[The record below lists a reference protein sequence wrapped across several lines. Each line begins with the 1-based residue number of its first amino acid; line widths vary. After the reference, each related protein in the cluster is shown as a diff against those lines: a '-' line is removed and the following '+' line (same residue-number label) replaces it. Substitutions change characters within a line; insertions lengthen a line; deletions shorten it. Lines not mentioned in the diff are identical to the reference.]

1 MPEAEEIRN
10 MSKKS
15 TKLEAL
21 HDLFEE
27 NNIRVNLIEGNDA
40 LIEAVKKMR
49 KPFQTTG
56 IRLMS
61 GIRWPALS

>member
-1 MPEAEEIRN
+1 MAELDIYAKTEEIRN

-27 NNIRVNLIEGNDA
+27 NNIQVDLIEGNGVCS
-40 LIEAVKKMR
+40 LEWL
-49 KPFQTTG
+49 PHFF
-56 IRLMS
+56 
-61 GIRWPALS
+61 

>member
-1 MPEAEEIRN
+1 

-27 NNIRVNLIEGNDA
+27 NNIQVNFIEGNDA
-40 LIEAVKKMR
+40 LIEAVKKMQKLSR
-49 KPFQTTG
+49 TTG

-61 GIRWPALS
+61 GTRS

>member
-1 MPEAEEIRN
+1 

-27 NNIRVNLIEGNDA
+27 NNIQVDLIEGNGA
-40 LIEAVKKMR
+40 IIEAVKKMR
-49 KPFQTTG
+49 EPFKTTDTS
-56 IRLMS
+56 LMS
-61 GIRWPALS
+61 GIRW